1 MSEANFTPQSQK
13 AIKNSK
19 QKAIETKCSEVT
31 LEHLFLSLIDSS
43 FDLLDNI
50 LIFAGVEKEEFLSY
64 FKSLNFP
71 EDEGKEGAED
81 VSYSEE
87 FAKCLTLSCH
97 CAEKA
102 GCEYIGLEHIFLTI
116 IASKNKAV
124 LDSFSDLGLSQGD
137 ICDFVQKYISGELE
151 DESVIMIPEGGEGS
165 LEKIP
170 QAKHLEKYGVNYNE
184 VAESEGFA
192 VIGKEKE
199 IQLMSEILCSKTKNN
214 PILLGEPGVG
224 KTAVVEGLAQKIV
237 NKECSDFLLGKTIY
251 ELNLTT
257 MIAGT
262 KYRGQFEERL
272 KNVIDEVT
280 SNTDIILFIDE
291 IHTIIGAG
299 GAEGSM
305 DAANMLK
312 PLLARGQMKC
322 IGATTRNEYKKSVEK
337 DGALD
342 RRFQPIMINEPSKD
356 EAIQILNGV
365 APKYEDYHSV
375 KYDEGVFELIV
386 DLTSR
391 YMTDR
396 QLPDKAIDILD
407 RSASKVKLREYV
419 RPDEAKDIEKK
430 VEDILNSN
438 PKNTE
443 EQEVLKKEQE
453 EILLLYKTVLENWAE
468 DCENREVLVKRADIF
483 EVMAQK
489 TNIPLEDI
497 SDESKNLLKLSS
509 RMKEDVIGQDEII
522 DEISK
527 CILRAKAGISSE
539 DKPIG
544 AFFLAGSSGL
554 GKTYTSKMLAKHV
567 FNGES
572 NVIRFDMSEY
582 GEKAAASRLVGSSPG
597 YIGYEEGGQI
607 TEAVKKNPYS
617 VILFDEIEKA
627 HPDIIDLLLQILSEG
642 RLTDNFGKVAN
653 FKNCIILIT
662 SNVTEDPES
671 YKKVMGFMGGDSF
684 DFEEFKNASINK
696 IKGFFKPEFL
706 DRLDKILIYKPF
718 EDESLEKII
727 ELNLKELVIRLG
739 KNNYKTSFS
748 ENVINFVLKKVKEKE
763 EGARFIKKCIQD
775 HIENYISELIL
786 SGKAKDRL
794 LIDCI
799 DNELIYCDLV

>member
-1 MSEANFTPQSQK
+1 M
-13 AIKNSK
+13 
-19 QKAIETKCSEVT
+19 
-31 LEHLFLSLIDSS
+31 
-43 FDLLDNI
+43 
-50 LIFAGVEKEEFLSY
+50 
-64 FKSLNFP
+64 
-71 EDEGKEGAED
+71 
-81 VSYSEE
+81 
-87 FAKCLTLSCH
+87 
-97 CAEKA
+97 
-102 GCEYIGLEHIFLTI
+102 
-116 IASKNKAV
+116 
-124 LDSFSDLGLSQGD
+124 
-137 ICDFVQKYISGELE
+137 
-151 DESVIMIPEGGEGS
+151 
-165 LEKIP
+165 
-170 QAKHLEKYGVNYNE
+170 
-184 VAESEGFA
+184 
-192 VIGKEKE
+192 
-199 IQLMSEILCSKTKNN
+199 
-214 PILLGEPGVG
+214 
-224 KTAVVEGLAQKIV
+224 
-237 NKECSDFLLGKTIY
+237 
-251 ELNLTT
+251 
-257 MIAGT
+257 
-262 KYRGQFEERL
+262 
-272 KNVIDEVT
+272 
-280 SNTDIILFIDE
+280 
-291 IHTIIGAG
+291 
-299 GAEGSM
+299 
-305 DAANMLK
+305 
-312 PLLARGQMKC
+312 
-322 IGATTRNEYKKSVEK
+322 
-337 DGALD
+337 
-342 RRFQPIMINEPSKD
+342 
-356 EAIQILNGV
+356 
-365 APKYEDYHSV
+365 
-375 KYDEGVFELIV
+375 
-386 DLTSR
+386 
-391 YMTDR
+391 
-396 QLPDKAIDILD
+396 
-407 RSASKVKLREYV
+407 
-419 RPDEAKDIEKK
+419 
-430 VEDILNSN
+430 
-438 PKNTE
+438 
-443 EQEVLKKEQE
+443 
-453 EILLLYKTVLENWAE
+453 LENWAE

-775 HIENYISELIL
+775 HVENYISELIL